1 MRQGV
6 LLAACL
12 IVKDGAGTLP
22 RCLSSLSRFVD
33 EVLVYDTGSTDDTVA
48 LARAAGA
55 RVVEGYWDEDF
66 ARARN
71 DALATVRAEWV
82 LSIDA
87 DEHAEVDAAR
97 LRALLAG
104 LQAPV
109 VAIERTD
116 LLPGAS
122 GSYRFRTPRLFRR
135 AGAVWTG
142 RVHESVD
149 VPDAAGRPGAIAS
162 CPPEVLRLVHDGY
175 ADPATARAKARR
187 NATIGMAEVQELR
200 ADPATPPERLA
211 RALVD
216 LGRSLVASDDA
227 PTAVHAFDAAR
238 MLVSGGTMWARATD
252 HLARIA
258 LQTGEFDSACALS
271 DELRAHGAEPQYC
284 DWLLAQAL
292 AQSGSPA
299 RAAELLE
306 PITELE
312 DPAGHVL
319 DLAPVVEF
327 RELARQLAALT

>member
-1 MRQGV
+1 VERHDV
-6 LLAACL
+6 L
-12 IVKDGAGTLP
+12 P
-22 RCLSSLSRFVD
+22 
-33 EVLVYDTGSTDDTVA
+33 GST
-48 LARAAGA
+48 
-55 RVVEGYWDEDF
+55 
-66 ARARN
+66 
-71 DALATVRAEWV
+71 
-82 LSIDA
+82 
-87 DEHAEVDAAR
+87 
-97 LRALLAG
+97 
-104 LQAPV
+104 
-109 VAIERTD
+109 
-116 LLPGAS
+116 

-135 AGAVWTG
+135 RGAVWTG

-149 VPDAAGRPGAIAS
+149 VTGPSGLPAATVQCSPD
-162 CPPEVLRLVHDGY
+162 VLNLAHDGY
-175 ADPATARAKARR
+175 ADPAAALAKARR
-187 NATIGMAEVQELR
+187 NAEIGLAEVNQLR
-200 ADPATPPERLA
+200 ADPATAPERLA

-252 HLARIA
+252 HFARIA

-284 DWLLAQAL
+284 DWLLAHAL

-319 DLAPVVEF
+319 DLAPVAEF